1 MIQNVAN
8 DVSSS
13 VQGAGQA
20 AGSWVNEAKDNT
32 ENFFNNE
39 VKPNVENM
47 TGSAANWVNQA
58 KNNTEN
64 FFNNEVKPKVGNMTE
79 NAKDWVENQG
89 MPAVKG
95 AWNDT
100 SNWFEQAGQAVGQ
113 EVNNGVNTV
122 KQVV

>member
-1 MIQNVAN
+1 GGWFDDLWGQIQNVAN
-8 DVSSS
+8 DVGSS

-20 AGSWVNEAKDNT
+20 AGNWVNE
-32 ENFFNNE
+32 
-39 VKPNVENM
+39 
-47 TGSAANWVNQA
+47 A

-113 EVNNGVNTV
+113 EVNNGVNAV